1 MLLIISILDL
11 VIIHHNSKL
20 LLPKCHVS
28 IRKKNDTIN
37 SSAIEG
43 ENL

>member
-11 VIIHHNSKL
+11 VTIRYNSKL
-20 LLPKCHVS
+20 LLPKFYVP
-28 IRKKNDTIN
+28 IEKKNDSIN